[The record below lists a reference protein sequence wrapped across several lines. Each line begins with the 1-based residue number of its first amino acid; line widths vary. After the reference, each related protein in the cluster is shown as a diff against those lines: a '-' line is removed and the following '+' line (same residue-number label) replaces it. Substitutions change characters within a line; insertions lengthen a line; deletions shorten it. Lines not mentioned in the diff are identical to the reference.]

1 MTAETHVRAV
11 AYEVTALP
19 SDVQDHSDAG
29 YFAIR
34 VEWRGGGKWAVK
46 HHSSCLNKS
55 GGWVYEPQPSSRTK
69 RFLRAYRHDLDTA
82 LALAQNAAPK
92 VTLNRFTVD
101 EFTAWVRNQRA
112 SEPS

>member
-19 SDVQDHSDAG
+19 PDVQDHIDASS
-29 YFAIR
+29 FAIR
-34 VEWRGGGKWAVK
+34 VEWRGGDKWVVK

-82 LALAQNAAPK
+82 LTLARKAAPK

-101 EFTAWVRNQRA
+101 DFTAWVREQRTTEA
-112 SEPS
+112 S